1 MSILLLLEMR
11 LLPLQFMGLSSQM
24 VESSFGSFCLW
35 TILHGCCSGLCLV
48 TGGGARV
55 VSCHGQLLVTVVTQP
70 CSPPHSLFVMLHT
83 SHFISGAWLLAADCD
98 YTHNHTH
105 NAATPH
111 NNWPE
116 YIANKC
122 LHKQGR
128 VAAAALHWPFGKTLL
143 ILMPSL
149 WYFNSFSSVIWSV
162 QSWKLK
168 AFCQPV

>member
-1 MSILLLLEMR
+1 MFDSLYGR
-11 LLPLQFMGLSSQM
+11 
-24 VESSFGSFCLW
+24 FCLW
-35 TILHGCCSGLCLV
+35 TSVHGYCSGLCLV
-48 TGGGARV
+48 TGGGARA

-98 YTHNHTH
+98 STHNHTH

-128 VAAAALHWPFGKTLL
+128 VAAAAFHWPFGKTLL